1 MLSKWSRSS
10 EMVLLSGLLLAAA
23 SAVAQARPAWVDPP
37 IDLSRLQDPPAAATG
52 PEEARPERTA
62 RARSAQPSLQAA
74 SESAHQTDRA
84 RTARDLAMRYL
95 DVWSA
100 PNPVALGSASA
111 FYGSSVVFHGQSRSF
126 ASVFAEKRRFAE
138 RWPERSYRY
147 RPTTMKVACG
157 AGTPQ
162 CTVRSLFDF
171 SASNPRR
178 GRRALGTGEH
188 ELVVSFAGSRPAI
201 AIENSRVLQRGAVMR
216 R

>member
-1 MLSKWSRSS
+1 MVSKWSRSS
-10 EMVLLSGLLLAAA
+10 EVALLFGLLLAAPPA
-23 SAVAQARPAWVDPP
+23 LAQARPAWVDPP
-37 IDLSRLQDPPAAATG
+37 VDLSGLQEPPPATG
-52 PEEARPERTA
+52 PEEARPEPA
-62 RARSAQPSLQAA
+62 
-74 SESAHQTDRA
+74 A
-84 RTARDLAMRYL
+84 RTAQTSRQIASDGAYRTDRVRAARELAIRYL

-100 PNPVALGSASA
+100 PNRIALNSASA
-111 FYGSSVVFHGQSRSF
+111 FYGSSVVVHGQSRSF
-126 ASVFAEKRRFAE
+126 ASVLAEKRRFAE

-147 RPTTMKVACG
+147 RPTTMRVAC
-157 AGTPQ
+157 ASRMPH